1 MKRLIAPLAVLAVT
15 VCAFA
20 AAATGAKAASEK
32 ATYYVSVGDSLA
44 QGYQPIGGADER
56 WSSGISFTHGYADQL
71 FKLVRNRY
79 TQLRLVKLGC
89 YEETTQTMIDGVGS
103 RCAYP
108 AGSQLQQAEQ
118 FLAAHRGEIAFVT
131 IDIGAN
137 DLRFEADPLGS
148 IATNLPLIL
157 ERLRAAAGPDVPIIG
172 SNLFGWIVT
181 TQWSQTHD
189 LAALQDYVDLMAW
202 FDYGFL
208 GPIYAAAGDPVA
220 DVAAAFQMTDTTLV
234 DGVPRDVLVECQLT
248 WQCANPPL
256 GPEIHPNTEG
266 YGVIAHAFQE
276 QLP

>member
-1 MKRLIAPLAVLAVT
+1 MRSGAIACSAVLVVVA
-15 VCAFA
+15 CAATA
-20 AAATGAKAASEK
+20 AAARAAPTN
-32 ATYYVSVGDSLA
+32 AHYYVSVGDSLA

-71 FKLVRNRY
+71 FKLVRDRY

-89 YEETTQTMIDGVGS
+89 YEETTQTMLDGVGS
-103 RCAYP
+103 LCAYP

-118 FLAAHRGEIAFVT
+118 FLAEHRGTIAFVT

-137 DLRFEADPLGS
+137 DLRFEADPLAA
-148 IATNLPLIL
+148 IATNLPPIL
-157 ERLRAAAGPDVPIIG
+157 ERLRAAAGPGVPIVG
-172 SNLFGWIVT
+172 ANYFGWVT
-181 TQWSQTHD
+181 TFVWNDTPD
-189 LAALQDYVDLMAW
+189 LAALQDYVDLMSW

-220 DVAAAFQMTDTTLV
+220 DVAGAFQMTDTTLV
-234 DGVPRDVLVECQLT
+234 NGTPQNVLVECQLT
-248 WQCANPPL
+248 WQCAKTPL

-266 YGVIAHAFQE
+266 YGVIAHAFEE